1 MNVGVIEETHAV
13 YASGERVRLLPS
25 PSRHSSLNKFPRIGN
40 YMQLWNDYEG
50 RTIAEAY
57 PLEKLLSPEG
67 RSAYFSTS
75 NGTGTPAVIRLIE
88 AHFDEAEILARWR
101 MVSGIKQDNLVTMRK
116 CGQTTLDGA
125 SVVYAVME
133 PTEANLAEILRNRP
147 LTVDETR
154 QLATSLVAALQALHD
169 RNLIHE
175 HIEPANVLAAGEVI
189 KLRSDCIREAPEG
202 QEGATL
208 KARDVHDLAIVLL
221 QALTRQRTFQ
231 ATAAPLAAPFDQ
243 IVRNGLNGTWGL
255 SQIAAAVAPPVAP
268 RPQPQPPVKPAAVAA
283 SPTPA
288 AKAPIPTQSQTIAA
302 KPAAPTDR
310 IVNPVETEPRRSG
323 LWIAGAIGVLF
334 LFFLAWYFLHTK
346 SPAQPIST
354 LATVGRTETPSST
367 PTSAPSP
374 RATPAPSSA
383 VAAKPSPDTGSPRT
397 QWRVVAFTY
406 NHQDQAQQKVD
417 LLAKQNASL
426 NPEVFTPNGRAPYL
440 VTVGGPMSREQAAA
454 FKKKARAAGLP
465 RDTYTQNYTTR

>member
-1 MNVGVIEETHAV
+1 
-13 YASGERVRLLPS
+13 
-25 PSRHSSLNKFPRIGN
+25 
-40 YMQLWNDYEG
+40 MQLWNDYEG

-101 MVSGIKQDNLVTMRK
+101 MVSEIKQANLVTMRK

-133 PTEANLAEILRNRP
+133 PTEANLAEILRDRP

-202 QEGATL
+202 QEGAAL

-221 QALTRQRTFQ
+221 QALTRQRTHQ

-243 IVRNGLNGTWGL
+243 IVRNGLSGTWGL
-255 SQIAAAVAPPVAP
+255 SQIAATIAPPAAP
-268 RPQPQPPVKPAAVAA
+268 RPQPQPPVKPAAVT
-283 SPTPA
+283 PTSSAPTAA
-288 AKAPIPTQSQTIAA
+288 AKSPIPFQSQTIAP
-302 KPAAPTDR
+302 KPAAPADR
-310 IVNPVETEPRRSG
+310 IVNLVETEPRSFG
-323 LWIAGAIGVLF
+323 PWIAGAVGVL
-334 LFFLAWYFLHTK
+334 LLLLIGWYFLHTK
-346 SPAQPIST
+346 APAQPIST
-354 LATVGRTETPSST
+354 LATVGQTETPPST
-367 PTSAPSP
+367 PTSAPHP
-374 RATPAPSSA
+374 AAPAPNP
-383 VAAKPSPDTGSPRT
+383 VAEARPAPVNGDSHT
-397 QWRVVAFTY
+397 QWRVVAYTY
-406 NHQDQAQQKVD
+406 NHESQAQEKAA
-417 LLAKQNASL
+417 LLAKRDASL
-426 NPEVFTPNGRAPYL
+426 HPEVFTPNGRAPYL

-454 FKKKARAAGLP
+454 FKKKARASGLP
-465 RDTYTQNYTTR
+465 HDTYAQNYTAR